1 MYRITFPS
9 GIFVVTE
16 VPNWVLVHPDDPN
29 CFVPCS
35 REQAEGV
42 AYKGNPTLF
51 RDGVTVAEIDGGD
64 EIGALHKQ
72 GDSTAKLASS
82 TAAMST
88 QTATA
93 ARVMMRDATT
103 VTDAEALMMP
113 DLFRTW
119 AEALAAG
126 AQLMAETVLNKDGK
140 LYRVVQA
147 VTPIETQPPDGEG
160 MLAIYRPI
168 DVVHT
173 GEMDDPIPWE
183 YGMDCEEG
191 KYYSYEDGL
200 WLCTSDMKPCVWAP
214 GTAGVWQW
222 QEVTD

>member
-1 MYRITFPS
+1 MYAIYRNGALFALTEKPHFIRLHPEGFYYLCDRADAQ
-9 GIFVVTE
+9 GIAVDGTAYALSPGSLGDREAVV
-16 VPNWVLVHPDDPN
+16 
-29 CFVPCS
+29 
-35 REQAEGV
+35 
-42 AYKGNPTLF
+42 
-51 RDGVTVAEIDGGD
+51 VAETDGGRVLLNVQ
-64 EIGALHKQ
+64 EQ
-72 GDSTAKLASS
+72 SNY

-147 VTPIETQPPDGEG
+147 VTPIETQPPDGAG

-183 YGMDCEEG
+183 YGMDCAEG
-191 KYYSYEDGL
+191 KYYSYEGGL
-200 WLCTSDMKPCVWAP
+200 WLCAADMKPCVWAP
-214 GTAGVWQW
+214 GTDGVWQW